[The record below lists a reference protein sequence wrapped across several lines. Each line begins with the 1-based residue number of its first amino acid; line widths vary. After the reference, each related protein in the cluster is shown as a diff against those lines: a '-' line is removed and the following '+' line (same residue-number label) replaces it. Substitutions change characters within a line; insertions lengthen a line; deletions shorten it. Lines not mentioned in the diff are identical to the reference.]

1 MAEYLVT
8 DTELEATA
16 DAIRAKTG
24 SAAAIEWEQDDG
36 FANAIDAIP
45 SGGGGGGAITITDTP
60 NAEGGITREI
70 TAVDIS
76 NDTVTAATLA
86 SGVTA
91 HDKDGNALTG
101 IAQLAKPEQS
111 KSATPSETAQTVTP
125 DAGYVLDEV
134 SVGAIPANYVGSGVP
149 QKSSADLTAS
159 GATVSVPAG
168 YYAANASKAVASG
181 TEGTPT
187 ASKGA
192 VNNHAITVTP
202 SVTNGAGYI
211 SGGTHSGSGVS
222 VAASE
227 LVSGTLSISANGNG
241 IDVTNYAAVD
251 VAVSGGGKNVQA
263 YRGYDTVATTSY
275 TDTDVTITV
284 AKTGTYNIS
293 WMGYRNTNTGTSGSQ
308 LYKNGTAVGSASTTF
323 VNTYGHIV
331 NLTNQSLQKDDVL
344 VVRARARSASY
355 VMGVGNLII
364 EEV

>member
-60 NAEGGITREI
+60 NAEGGVTREI

-101 IAQLAKPEQS
+101 TAQLAKPEQS
-111 KSATPSETAQTVTP
+111 KSATPSETAQTITP

-134 SVGAIPANYVGSGVP
+134 TVGAIPANYVGSGVTRRD
-149 QKSSADLTAS
+149 SDDLTAS
-159 GATVSVPAG
+159 GATVTAPAG
-168 YYAANASKAVASG
+168 YYENAASKAVASG

-211 SGGTHSGSGVS
+211 AGGEHTGNGVS

-227 LVSGTLSISANGNG
+227 LVSGTLNISQNGET
-241 IDVTNYAAVD
+241 DVTNYQKVN
-251 VAVSGGGKNVQA
+251 VAVSGGKNVQA
-263 YRGYDTVATTSY
+263 YRGYDTVNATSY

-293 WMGYRNTNTGTSGSQ
+293 WLGWRNTNTGTSGSQ
-308 LYKNGTAVGSASTTF
+308 LYKNGTAVGTANTSF
-323 VNTYGHIV
+323 INTYGHSV
-331 NLTNQSLQKDDVL
+331 SLNSQSLQKDDVL
-344 VVRARARSASY
+344 VVRARARNTSY
-355 VMGVGNLII
+355 IMAVGNLII